1 MTFEEANDVIA
12 RADEYFTRGRCR
24 GEVPTPEE
32 LQKAIKAFDIKD
44 VIYLCQ
50 DCVRFADCRAHHN
63 RLAKVSK
70 CNFYMRDSE
79 VN

>member
-63 RLAKVSK
+63 RLSKVSK

>member
-1 MTFEEANDVIA
+1 MTFEEANDILDRV
-12 RADEYFTRGRCR
+12 DEYFTRGRCR
-24 GEVPTPEE
+24 GEVPTTEE
-32 LQKAIKAFDIKD
+32 VQKASKAFDIEEA
-44 VIYLCQ
+44 IYLCQ

-63 RLAKVSK
+63 RVSKVSK